1 MVCLKKKKKKKRHEQ
16 KYVFYL
22 VRAYYQSHFP
32 PFQGKAVTGSL
43 GLSLTCC
50 LARWDVS
57 KGKKTELAGHIS
69 PVTTLERTGRMPGTG
84 YFCYLPGTLAPGKG
98 RQKKDQGWGLS

>member
-1 MVCLKKKKKKKRHEQ
+1 MVCLKKKKKKKHDQ

-22 VRAYYQSHFP
+22 ARAHSQSHFP

-50 LARWDVS
+50 LS
-57 KGKKTELAGHIS
+57 KMGCKQGKKDRIGWPYLPYNTRANW
-69 PVTTLERTGRMPGTG
+69 PGTG
-84 YFCYLPGTLAPGKG
+84 YFCYLSGTLAPGKG
-98 RQKKDQGWGLS
+98 RQKKGQGWGLS

>member
-1 MVCLKKKKKKKRHEQ
+1 MSPKKKGGHDQ

-22 VRAYYQSHFP
+22 ARAHSQSHFP

-50 LARWDVS
+50 LARWAVS
-57 KGKKTELAGHIS
+57 KGKKTELAGRTYPI
-69 PVTTLERTGRMPGTG
+69 TTLERTGLVQVTSVIFRGPW
-84 YFCYLPGTLAPGKG
+84 LRRRVG
-98 RQKKDQGWGLS
+98 RKRDKAGV